1 MRVVA
6 ILIALLLSAC
16 VTDGPQRS
24 EDYDP
29 VEASRINTQLGVN
42 YMRKVYDA
50 LAQEKLERA
59 IEQDDRNGMAY
70 AALAFL
76 NSRIGEVAQADRYYK
91 RALSLDGENP
101 DIQNNYGSYL
111 CGQQRREEGEKL
123 LLKAA
128 QNPRFASPAAAW
140 ANAGVCVRNLAPQR
154 AERYLREALRL
165 NPEFPDALAQMA
177 WLHYDR
183 GDFLK
188 SRAFLQRFEVVGKH
202 LPETLWLAAQT
213 ERRLGDVDAA
223 RRYAIAL
230 RTQYPESEE
239 AYDLGQNR

>member
-1 MRVVA
+1 MR
-6 ILIALLLSAC
+6 LLAAVLTVCLSAC
-16 VTDGPQRS
+16 VTDGPPRS

-29 VEASRINTQLGVN
+29 IEASRINTQLGMN
-42 YMRKVYDA
+42 YMRKGYDA

-59 IEQDDRNGMAY
+59 IEQDDKNGVAF
-70 AALAFL
+70 AALGFL
-76 NSRIGEVAQADRYYK
+76 SSRLGEPAQADRYYK
-91 RALSLDGENP
+91 RAMSLAGENP

-123 LLKAA
+123 LLRAA

-154 AERYLREALRL
+154 AEHYLREALRL

-183 GDFLK
+183 GDYLK
-188 SRAFLQRFEVVGKH
+188 SRAFLQRYEAAAKH

-223 RRYAIAL
+223 RRYAISL
-230 RTQYPESEE
+230 RTQFPESEE